1 MDCSLY
7 STGDNPF
14 LFKEIRSLLYQVIYS
29 GLSQIMLVRPFTKN
43 HALIGMVLF
52 LYALIS

>member
-1 MDCSLY
+1 M
-7 STGDNPF
+7 
-14 LFKEIRSLLYQVIYS
+14 